1 MFWGA
6 FLAAPC
12 KIWYACTQW
21 WSNCTSR
28 KWWYTKTHPPSQR
41 YVKVT
46 THGHILS
53 LQQQTSKTTWG
64 ISLVVQWLGLRAS
77 NAGEADSIPG
87 YSQASLAAVCQDKDH
102 PELRGGQASNC
113 STQAYPKP
121 CPSLGGRDQCSISQ
135 ESSLEPGGQLLPWER
150 AAQRKEGVPSYT
162 NQAKLNLAL
171 KTKTASHP
179 AFIFMLANLQMLL
192 GSVRV
197 GACVRVS
204 VLTET

>member
-1 MFWGA
+1 MQRCPVHVHGQLQEGKDA
-6 FLAAPC
+6 IQKESSRAQGSRFLLP
-12 KIWYACTQW
+12 
-21 WSNCTSR
+21 
-28 KWWYTKTHPPSQR
+28 
-41 YVKVT
+41 
-46 THGHILS
+46 
-53 LQQQTSKTTWG
+53 G
-64 ISLVVQWLGLRAS
+64 ISSSGMPGQRAS
-77 NAGEADSIPG
+77 RAE
-87 YSQASLAAVCQDKDH
+87 
-102 PELRGGQASNC
+102 RGQASNC
-113 STQAYPKP
+113 SRQAYPKP
-121 CPSLGGRDQCSISQ
+121 CPSLGGQDQCSISQ

-150 AAQRKEGVPSYT
+150 TAQRKEGVPSYT